1 MVFRLTYAYVAI
13 IVCVTTLI
21 FIAHIHP
28 GTSFY
33 LPLLP
38 SSYTTNY
45 YTYTFPDPLEAE
57 NRHLTEEQC
66 QERYPDLYLE
76 ADRAQEWFM
85 AKGGISKKM
94 VDGAEEE
101 GNARL
106 VILNNQVR
114 NLKAIRYLWIAFGLL
129 WDRRKLISHLV
140 QQLFVKA
147 YKGGINTR
155 TQAAIAAVYGTIL
168 TATEPLPDVE
178 WIVLL

>member
-1 MVFRLTYAYVAI
+1 MVFRLTYAYVVVT
-13 IVCVTTLI
+13 VCVTTLI

-28 GTSFY
+28 STSFY

-45 YTYTFPDPLEAE
+45 YTYTFPDPVEAE

-76 ADRAQEWFM
+76 ADRAQEWFIS
-85 AKGGISKKM
+85 KGGISKKM
-94 VDGAEEE
+94 VDEAEEE

-114 NLKAIRYLWIAFGLL
+114 KLKSSAIFKYLLNSSETGRSWSVTWG
-129 WDRRKLISHLV
+129 DSCS
-140 QQLFVKA
+140 
-147 YKGGINTR
+147 
-155 TQAAIAAVYGTIL
+155 
-168 TATEPLPDVE
+168 
-178 WIVLL
+178 